1 MHSHAHAAAGSMYA
15 HPAAPAGPGPVAHGR
30 RGTVGAAGEGLHD
43 GMAPAWVE
51 RLAAGEAQRILT
63 YGTSLTAGGAWV
75 EQLEGELQ
83 RRYPGEAE

>member
-1 MHSHAHAAAGSMYA
+1 
-15 HPAAPAGPGPVAHGR
+15 
-30 RGTVGAAGEGLHD
+30 
-43 GMAPAWVE
+43 MAPAWVG

-83 RRYPGEAE
+83 RRYPGAHERRGGAAMWRQ

>member
-1 MHSHAHAAAGSMYA
+1 
-15 HPAAPAGPGPVAHGR
+15 
-30 RGTVGAAGEGLHD
+30 
-43 GMAPAWVE
+43 MAPAWVE

-83 RRYPGEAE
+83 RRYPGAHD

>member
-1 MHSHAHAAAGSMYA
+1 
-15 HPAAPAGPGPVAHGR
+15 
-30 RGTVGAAGEGLHD
+30 
-43 GMAPAWVE
+43 MAPAWVE

-83 RRYPGEAE
+83 RRYPGEPVRDPTARVPPGGSVCVPGY

>member
-1 MHSHAHAAAGSMYA
+1 MHV
-15 HPAAPAGPGPVAHGR
+15 HPG
-30 RGTVGAAGEGLHD
+30 VGAATHGRHD
-43 GMAPAWVE
+43 EMAPAWVE

-83 RRYPGEAE
+83 RRYPGEPVREPPPGAAGPGGPGAAGGVCVSGYY

>member
-1 MHSHAHAAAGSMYA
+1 M
-15 HPAAPAGPGPVAHGR
+15 
-30 RGTVGAAGEGLHD
+30 GAAGEGLHD

-83 RRYPGEAE
+83 RRYPGERGRESRALPVGTVCVSGY

>member
-1 MHSHAHAAAGSMYA
+1 
-15 HPAAPAGPGPVAHGR
+15 
-30 RGTVGAAGEGLHD
+30 
-43 GMAPAWVE
+43 MAPAWVE

-83 RRYPGEAE
+83 RRYPGAHERRGGAWLCGGSEQWAGVAGRSAGAA